1 MQVDAE
7 TRLPRP
13 LALLITGAI
22 VGATVL
28 SLLWPRLAST
38 QDRGPNEPAPTSL
51 PSGVGV
57 IRRQIDSPGS
67 AGRIGAP
74 APQFEWNAPDG
85 RTLRLGDLR
94 SKTLVVTY
102 WATWC
107 VPCRQEMPAL
117 DAAARADTEL
127 VVLGVDLEEDGS
139 AVRAF
144 FDRYALTAIE
154 PLLDTDGATFQRW
167 GVFTLPTTFF
177 IDRDGTIQH
186 LVVGGPMSADAIKTA
201 IRKARSGDHLR

>member
-1 MQVDAE
+1 MQVE
-7 TRLPRP
+7 TQARLPRS

-28 SLLWPRLAST
+28 SLLWPRVVAT
-38 QDRGPNEPAPTSL
+38 KEGGPDEPAPSSL

-85 RTLRLGDLR
+85 RTRRLGDLR
-94 SKTLVVTY
+94 GTTLVVTY

-117 DAAARADTEL
+117 DAAARADPEL

-139 AVRAF
+139 AVRGF
-144 FDRYALTAIE
+144 FDRYALTAIQ

-201 IRKARSGDHLR
+201 IRKARSGGDLR

>member
-22 VGATVL
+22 VVATAL
-28 SLLWPRLAST
+28 SLLWPRLAAT
-38 QDRGPNEPAPTSL
+38 QDRGSNEPAPTSL

-67 AGRIGAP
+67 AARIGAP

-94 SKTLVVTY
+94 GKTLVVTY

-139 AVRAF
+139 AVRGF

-177 IDRDGTIQH
+177 IDRDGRIQH

-201 IRKARSGDHLR
+201 IRKARSGDDLR